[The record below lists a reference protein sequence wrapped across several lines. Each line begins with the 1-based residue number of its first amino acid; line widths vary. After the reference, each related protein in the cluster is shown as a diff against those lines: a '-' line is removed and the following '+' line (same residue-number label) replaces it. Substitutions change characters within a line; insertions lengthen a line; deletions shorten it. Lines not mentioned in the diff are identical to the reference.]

1 MTRKELERARII
13 HAVIEKQ
20 LTQREAA
27 LRLALSVR
35 QIKNLVRRYRE
46 QGEAGL
52 ISRHRG
58 KISGNRLPE
67 AVQQEALAWM
77 RERYADFGPTLA
89 HEYLTREHGLSF
101 SVETLRRWMIEDGLW
116 QTHSRRKA
124 PVHPQRERRAC
135 LGELVQADGSPH
147 DWFEGRGP
155 VCTLLVFIDDAT
167 SALLALRFVEVE
179 DTRGYLG
186 LFLEYVCRHGLPQC
200 LYTDKYSVFR
210 VNQKD
215 REDCETQF
223 GRVLRTLGVRIIYAN
238 TPQAK
243 GRVER
248 ANQTLQDRLVKQMR
262 LREVGDIEAANAYLP
277 EYLAEHNRRFAKPAR
292 EMRDTH
298 RPVAHNRAEL
308 EVIFSLQHE
317 RRVSPNR
324 EFQYQGRVYQVQ
336 GKRGRHALAG
346 RSVVVC
352 EGLDGRIRVFRRE
365 AEFDWA
371 HELEVKVLGESR
383 SRVREAD
390 TKDLNRTVD
399 QELAQAGRPRY
410 VPPPDHPWRKMD
422 QMAAA
427 LAEAR
432 NAQATSSADVN
443 P

>member
-1 MTRKELERARII
+1 MSRKELERARVIG
-13 HAVIEKQ
+13 AVNEKQ

-27 LRLALSVR
+27 LQLELSVR

-52 ISRHRG
+52 VSRHRG
-58 KISGNRLPE
+58 KVSGNRLSE
-67 AVQQEALAWM
+67 VVREEALTWV
-77 RERYADFGPTLA
+77 RDRYADFGPTLA
-89 HEYLTREHGLSF
+89 HEYLTQEHGLAF
-101 SVETLRRWMIEDGLW
+101 SVETLRQWMIEDGLW
-116 QTHSRRKA
+116 QVHSRRRVR
-124 PVHPQRERRAC
+124 VHPQRERRAC
-135 LGELVQADGSPH
+135 FGELVQADGSPH

-167 SALLALRFVEVE
+167 SELLALRFVPVE

-186 LFLEYVCRHGLPQC
+186 LFLEYVCRYGRPSC
-200 LYTDKYSVFR
+200 LYTDRYSVFR

-223 GRVLRTLGVRIIYAN
+223 GRVLRTLGVRIIYAH

-248 ANQTLQDRLVKQMR
+248 VNQTLQDRLVKQMR
-262 LREVGDIEAANAYLP
+262 LRGIHGIEAANAYLP
-277 EYLAEHNRRFAKPAR
+277 EYLEQHNRRFAKPAR
-292 EMRDTH
+292 DAH
-298 RPVAHNRAEL
+298 RPVAHNREEL

-317 RRVSPNR
+317 RQVSPNL
-324 EFQYQGRVYQVQ
+324 EFRYQGRVYQIQ

-346 RSVVVC
+346 RRVVVC
-352 EGLDGRIRVFRRE
+352 ESLDGQVRVFRHE
-365 AEFDWA
+365 TEFDWE
-371 HELEVKVLGESR
+371 HELKVKVLGEGR
-383 SRVREAD
+383 SRIRTAD
-390 TKDLNRTVD
+390 TKDLNRIVD
-399 QELAQAGRPRY
+399 QELVRSRHAPAT
-410 VPPPDHPWRKMD
+410 DHPWRKMG

-432 NAQATSSADVN
+432 NAPVASSAGIN

>member
-1 MTRKELERARII
+1 MDQRELERVRVIG
-13 HAVIEKQ
+13 AVSEKQ

-27 LRLALSVR
+27 LQLGLSVR
-35 QIKNLVRRYRE
+35 QVKRLIRRYRE
-46 QGEAGL
+46 QGDSGL

-58 KISGNRLPE
+58 KASGNRHPA
-67 AVQQEALAWM
+67 AVRQEALAWV
-77 RERYADFGPTLA
+77 RGRYADFGPTLA
-89 HEYLTREHGLSF
+89 HEHLTGEHGLAF

-116 QTHSRRKA
+116 QARSWRKA

-167 SALLALRFVEVE
+167 SELLALRFAPVE
-179 DTRGYLG
+179 DTRGYLA

-223 GRVLRTLGVRIIYAN
+223 GRVLRTLGVRLVYAN

-262 LREVGDIEAANAYLP
+262 LRGINDIEAANAYLP
-277 EYLAEHNRRFAKPAR
+277 EYLAAHNRRFAKPAR
-292 EMRDTH
+292 DGRDAH
-298 RPVAHNRAEL
+298 RPVAHNRTEL

-317 RRVSPNR
+317 RQVSPNR

-346 RSVVVC
+346 RRVVVC
-352 EGLDGRIRVFRRE
+352 EGLDGQVRVFRRE
-365 AEFDWA
+365 AGFDWA

-383 SRVREAD
+383 SQVRTAD
-390 TKDLNRTVD
+390 TKDLNRVVD
-399 QELAQAGRPRY
+399 QELARPRS

-427 LAEAR
+427 LAEVRKAR
-432 NAQATSSADVN
+432 PDSSASVN